1 MAELAPPRLTFEG
14 GCPDCGLRTIDLP
27 RTLDAV
33 GDDFDWL
40 VRDYD
45 GFRAFML
52 EDLAA
57 RTPQRQ
63 RWTAA
68 DMEVVLVE
76 ALAAVL
82 DRLSD
87 MLDRVTAEAYLETA
101 RRPDSVRR
109 HLRLIGYDAAQHAA
123 AAGQIGEGTAAE
135 QRSAL
140 LDLWLR
146 HPELMDAAKE
156 DGPKEIRTQRRMVT
170 LADHAERLEDH
181 PLVSRAT
188 AWSTWT
194 GTWTTVWAAVITASG
209 DLLDDASVAF
219 PPEVRAAIEEFYEER
234 GLRVPGLSP
243 GTTIRTVLTPYVD
256 AYRMAGQE
264 VVLQDVVP
272 VPIAMALSIRVD
284 DDYFQSEVRRA
295 VAQALGTG
303 PGGFFEPGRL
313 AFGEDLHA
321 SDVVQTLMALEGV
334 DNVCLNRFKRVGLQH
349 PDESD
354 TGVIALDGLEIAVL
368 DNDPADPGRGYY
380 RLDLHGG
387 RRG

>member
-1 MAELAPPRLTFEG
+1 MAELPPPRLTFEG
-14 GCPDCGLRTIDLP
+14 GCPDCAVRTVELP

-76 ALAAVL
+76 VLAAVL

-87 MLDRVTAEAYLETA
+87 MLDRVAAEAYLETA

-109 HLRLIGYDAAQHAA
+109 HLRLIGYDAARRAA
-123 AAGQIGEGTAAE
+123 AAGLIDAGTAAE
-135 QRSAL
+135 ERTAL
-140 LDLWLR
+140 HDLWLR
-146 HPELMDAAKE
+146 HPEFMEAAKD
-156 DGPKEIRTQRRMVT
+156 DGPKEIRLQRRMVT
-170 LADHAERLEDH
+170 VADHGERLEDH
-181 PLVSRAT
+181 PLVKRAT

-194 GTWTTVWAAVITASG
+194 GTWTTVWVAVITAG
-209 DLLDDASVAF
+209 GEDLDDTSVAF
-219 PPEVRAAIEEFYEER
+219 TPEVLAAVEAFEDER
-234 GLRVPGLSP
+234 GLRATEFAS

-264 VVLQDVVP
+264 VVLQDAVP
-272 VPIAMALSIRVD
+272 VPVAMALSIRVGD
-284 DDYFQSEVRRA
+284 EYFQSEVRRA
-295 VAQALGTG
+295 VAEALGTG
-303 PGGFFEPGRL
+303 SGGFFEPGRL

-334 DNVCLNRFKRVGLQH
+334 QNVCINRFKRVGVQH

-354 TGVIALDGLEIAVL
+354 SGLIALDGLEIAVL
-368 DNDPADPGRGYY
+368 ENDPRDPGRGYY